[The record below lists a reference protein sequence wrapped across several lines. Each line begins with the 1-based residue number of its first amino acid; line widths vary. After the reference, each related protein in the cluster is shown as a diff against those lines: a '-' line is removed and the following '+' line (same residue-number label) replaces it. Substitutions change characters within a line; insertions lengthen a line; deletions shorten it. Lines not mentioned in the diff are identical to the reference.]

1 MAALYRDGRARGI
14 DVYAFFSE
22 IAFWDLVIVLCVGVS
37 VALLAAMYRGG
48 QGVAELLDRAPQ
60 D

>member
-1 MAALYRDGRARGI
+1 
-14 DVYAFFSE
+14 
-22 IAFWDLVIVLCVGVS
+22 VS

-60 D
+60 DKNEQKRH